1 MFLDALVTE
10 SNDLNTMIIIC
21 ISVAVVVITAVICTI
36 VLKKK
41 K

>member
-1 MFLDALVTE
+1 MFLDAVLSK
-10 SNDLNTMIIIC
+10 SNDPKTIIIIC
-21 ISVAVVVITAVICTI
+21 VSMAVVLVTAVICTI